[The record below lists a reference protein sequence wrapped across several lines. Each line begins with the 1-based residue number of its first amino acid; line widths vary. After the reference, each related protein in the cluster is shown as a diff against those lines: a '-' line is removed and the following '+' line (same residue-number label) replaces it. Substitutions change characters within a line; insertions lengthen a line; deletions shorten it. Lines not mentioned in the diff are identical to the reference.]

1 MIVVTGA
8 SKGIGRAIAERLV
21 SCGNEV
27 LGVARN
33 CRGLDFPSFECD
45 VSDAEGLLN
54 LAKDV
59 RLSGARVG
67 SLINAAGIASMSLAL
82 TASAEQA
89 DQLMRTNLLG
99 TIYSCQAFAPLMIRQ
114 KRGRIINFSSIAVA
128 LGIEGESLYAASK
141 AGVEAFSRSFA
152 REVSTLGINVN
163 CIAPGPIPT
172 EMIGGVSD
180 NQISSIIQRQVIPRQ
195 FSTDDVCDLVE
206 ILLDHRTQSIS
217 GQVINV
223 GGV

>member
-8 SKGIGRAIAERLV
+8 SRGIGRAIAERLV

-114 KRGRIINFSSIAVA
+114 KQGRIINFSSIAVA

-172 EMIGGVSD
+172 EMIRGVSD